1 MLFSTAG
8 SDSTASALRMTLLY
22 IFTTPR
28 VLDRLWSASLDAVK
42 QGRVTRPIITDA
54 EARQIPYLQACIK
67 EGLRMYPPVTGL
79 LAKQVPPEGAWTDGS
94 KFAPPGTWIA
104 WNSWGMQ
111 RDRNIFGQDADVFRP
126 ERWLPS
132 SPTEDETARLEKMTE
147 TVGLCFGYGRFGCL
161 GKPIAMMELN
171 KGIFEIVQR
180 YDMQLVDLAQPFK
193 ETCVG
198 FFLHSDMMVRVTKR
212 A

>member
-1 MLFSTAG
+1 
-8 SDSTASALRMTLLY
+8 
-22 IFTTPR
+22 
-28 VLDRLWSASLDAVK
+28 
-42 QGRVTRPIITDA
+42 
-54 EARQIPYLQACIK
+54 
-67 EGLRMYPPVTGL
+67 MYPPVTGL
-79 LAKQVPPEGAWTDGS
+79 LAKQVPPEGAWIDGN

-111 RDRNIFGQDADVFRP
+111 RDRNMFGQDADVFRP
-126 ERWLPS
+126 ERWLPP
-132 SPTEDETARLEKMTE
+132 SPTEDDMARLEKMTE

-161 GKPIAMMELN
+161 GKPVAMMELN

-180 YDMQLVDLAQPFK
+180 YDMQLVDLAQPFT